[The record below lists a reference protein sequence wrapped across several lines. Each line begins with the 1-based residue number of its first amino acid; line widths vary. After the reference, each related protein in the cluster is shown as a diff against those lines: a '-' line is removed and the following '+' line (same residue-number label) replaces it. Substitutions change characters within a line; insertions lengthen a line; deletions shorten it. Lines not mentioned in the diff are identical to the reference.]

1 MKSKDEQQIEDLILG
16 YFAKELTDEQEREL
30 LEWLNADPAHRQTL
44 SKMADWW
51 ATAHI
56 PLFMTNRQSALNGF
70 FDLPNQKDHPGR
82 KSRMFKLTFIR
93 NIAAAI
99 LALVAVGS
107 ISYYIGQQGSR
118 DSLTEFLAS
127 QQVFSEVITPLGATS
142 KVLLPDGS
150 QAWVNAGTHL
160 TYTYNYGQ
168 GVREVYL
175 DGEAYFDVVPDKDH
189 PFVVKSNAMDIKVL
203 GTSFNVK
210 SYPDDNQIKVALVT
224 GSVNVKVSQP
234 EKEAMDF
241 TLSPERMLTFN
252 KESSSVEIAEFRERD
267 VLAWTT
273 GELKF
278 ENLTFATIARDLERK
293 FDVQIHIE
301 SERLQREIFS
311 GSFSSDYSL
320 DQILREVDM
329 ERRYSWVQR
338 KDELIIRDK

>member
-1 MKSKDEQQIEDLILG
+1 MKSKDEKYIEDLILG

-30 LEWLNADPAHRQTL
+30 LEWLNEDPSHRETL

-56 PLFMTNRQSALNGF
+56 PLFMTNMQSGLDGF
-70 FDLPNQKDHPGR
+70 FDIQDQKDHPGS
-82 KSRMFKLTFIR
+82 KSRMFNLAFFR
-93 NIAAAI
+93 NVAAVI
-99 LALVAVGS
+99 LALVTVGS

-118 DSLTEFLAS
+118 NSLSEFMAS
-127 QQVFSEVITPLGATS
+127 QQVSSEVITPLGATS

-168 GVREVYL
+168 GIREVYL

-189 PFVVKSNAMDIKVL
+189 PFIVKSNNMDIKVL

-210 SYPDDNQIKVALVT
+210 SYPDDSHIKVALVS
-224 GSVNVKVSQP
+224 GSVNVKVNQP
-234 EKEAMDF
+234 EKETMDF
-241 TLSPERMLTFN
+241 TLSPDRMLTFN
-252 KESSSVEIAEFRERD
+252 KESSSIEIAEFRGRD

-273 GELKF
+273 GGLKF
-278 ENLTFATIARDLERK
+278 ENLSFANIAKDLERK
-293 FDVQIHIE
+293 FDVQIRIE
-301 SERLQREIFS
+301 SERLQKEIFS

-329 ERRYSWVQR
+329 ERKYSWKQR
-338 KDELIIRDK
+338 KDEIIIRDK